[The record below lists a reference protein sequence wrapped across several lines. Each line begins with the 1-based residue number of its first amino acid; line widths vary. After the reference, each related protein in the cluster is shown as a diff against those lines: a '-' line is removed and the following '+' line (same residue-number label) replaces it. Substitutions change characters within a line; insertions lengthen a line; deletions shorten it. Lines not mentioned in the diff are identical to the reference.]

1 LSRVYRAERRIR
13 LSDMDPNGRLRL
25 DAVARYLQDVA
36 SDDVADAG
44 WSADEHVWVVRR
56 AHVEIAAPFAGDE
69 AVELATWC
77 SGTGASA
84 AARRT
89 AIVGDRGGRI
99 EAEVVWIHLGRDLQ
113 PARLPQRFHD
123 VYAASAEGRGV
134 STRLELRGPLDGEA
148 RPWPLR
154 ATDVDLLGHV
164 NNAVYWSAVEE
175 TLWPLA
181 RAVLEYRKP
190 IDLGEPVELRAA
202 GGELAFVVRGELRAA
217 ARQRVAEGLRFDSNR
232 LTG

>member
-1 LSRVYRAERRIR
+1 
-13 LSDMDPNGRLRL
+13 MDAGGRLRL

-44 WSADEHVWVVRR
+44 WSPNEHVWVVRR
-56 AHVEIAAPFAGDE
+56 AQLEILAPFAGDE
-69 AVELATWC
+69 VVELETWC

-89 AIVGDRGGRI
+89 SIVGDRGGRI

-134 STRLELRGPLDGEA
+134 STRLGLRGPRNGNA

-175 TLWPLA
+175 TLWPLE
-181 RAVLEYRKP
+181 RAALEYRRP
-190 IDLGEPVELRAA
+190 LDLGDDVELHV
-202 GGELAFVVRGELRAA
+202 GDGELAFVVGGEPRAA
-217 ARQRVAEGLRFDSNR
+217 ASSLAHVR
-232 LTG
+232 

>member
-13 LSDMDPNGRLRL
+13 LSDMDADGRLRL

-56 AHVEIAAPFAGDE
+56 TELELAAPFAADE

-89 AIVGDRGGRI
+89 TIADDRGGRI

-123 VYAASAEGRGV
+123 VYAPSADGRGV
-134 STRLELRGPLDGEA
+134 STRLALRGPLDGA
-148 RPWPLR
+148 MRPWPLR

-175 TLWPLA
+175 TLRPLEH
-181 RAVLEYRKP
+181 AVLEYRKP
-190 IDLGEPVELRAA
+190 IDLGDAVELRAD
-202 GGELAFVVRGELRAA
+202 GGELAFLVGGELRAA
-217 ARQRVAEGLRFDSNR
+217 AAVR
-232 LTG
+232 

>member
-13 LSDMDPNGRLRL
+13 LSDMDAGGRLRL

-44 WSADEHVWVVRR
+44 WSSDEHVWVVRR
-56 AHVEIAAPFAGDE
+56 TELEIAAPFAGDE

-89 AIVGDRGGRI
+89 TIAGDRGGRI
-99 EAEVVWIHLGRDLQ
+99 EAEVVWIHLDRDLQ

-134 STRLELRGPLDGEA
+134 STRLARRGPVEGDA

-175 TLWPLA
+175 TLWPLEH
-181 RAVLEYRKP
+181 AVLEYRRP
-190 IDLGEPVELRAA
+190 IDLDDAVELRVG
-202 GGELAFVVRGELRAA
+202 GGELAFAVAGELRAA
-217 ARQRVAEGLRFDSNR
+217 ASTR
-232 LTG
+232 

>member
-13 LSDMDPNGRLRL
+13 LSDMDAHGRLRL

-44 WSADEHVWVVRR
+44 WSADEHIWVVRR
-56 AHVEIAAPFAGDE
+56 TELELATPFAGDE

-89 AIVGDRGGRI
+89 TITGDRGGRI
-99 EAEVVWIHLGRDLQ
+99 ETEVVWIHLGRDLQ

-134 STRLELRGPLDGEA
+134 STRLALRGPLDGA
-148 RPWPLR
+148 VRPWPLR

-175 TLWPLA
+175 TLWPLEH
-181 RAVLEYRKP
+181 AVLEYRKP
-190 IDLGEPVELRAA
+190 IDLGDHVELRADR
-202 GGELAFVVRGELRAA
+202 GGLAFVVAGELRAA
-217 ARQRVAEGLRFDSNR
+217 ASVR
-232 LTG
+232 

>member
-1 LSRVYRAERRIR
+1 LSRVYRAELRIR
-13 LSDMDPNGRLRL
+13 LSDMDADGRLRL

-36 SDDVADAG
+36 SDDVTDAG
-44 WSADEHVWVVRR
+44 WSADEHIWVVRR
-56 AHVEIAAPFAGDE
+56 TELELATPFAGDE

-89 AIVGDRGGRI
+89 TITGDRGGRI

-134 STRLELRGPLDGEA
+134 STRLALRGPLDGA
-148 RPWPLR
+148 VRQWPLR

-175 TLWPLA
+175 TLWPLEH
-181 RAVLEYRKP
+181 AVLEYRKP
-190 IDLGEPVELRAA
+190 IDLGDHVELRA
-202 GGELAFVVRGELRAA
+202 GGGGLAFVVAGELRAA
-217 ARQRVAEGLRFDSNR
+217 ASVR
-232 LTG
+232 

>member
-1 LSRVYRAERRIR
+1 MSRVYRAERRIR
-13 LSDMDPNGRLRL
+13 LSDTDADGRLRL

-44 WSADEHVWVVRR
+44 WSADEHIWVVRR
-56 AHVEIAAPFAGDE
+56 TELELATPFAGDE

-89 AIVGDRGGRI
+89 TITGDRGGRI

-123 VYAASAEGRGV
+123 VYAPSAQGRGV
-134 STRLELRGPLDGEA
+134 STRLELRGPLDGA
-148 RPWPLR
+148 VRPWPLR
-154 ATDVDLLGHV
+154 VTDVDLLGHV
-164 NNAVYWSAVEE
+164 NNAVYWGAVEE
-175 TLWPLA
+175 TLRPLEH
-181 RAVLEYRKP
+181 AVLEYRKP
-190 IDLGEPVELRAA
+190 IDLGDAVELRA
-202 GGELAFVVRGELRAA
+202 GGGGLAFLVGGELRAA
-217 ARQRVAEGLRFDSNR
+217 AAVR
-232 LTG
+232 

>member
-1 LSRVYRAERRIR
+1 MSRIFRAGRRVR
-13 LSDMDPNGRLRL
+13 LSDMDADGRLRL
-25 DAVARYLQDVA
+25 AAVARYLQDVA

-44 WSADEHVWVVRR
+44 WSADEHIWVVRR
-56 AHVEIAAPFAGDE
+56 TQLEIAVPFGGDE
-69 AVELATWC
+69 AVELETWC
-77 SGTGASA
+77 SGVGASA

-89 AIVGDRGGRI
+89 SIVGDRGGRI

-123 VYAASAEGRGV
+123 VYAASAAGRGV
-134 STRLELRGPLDGEA
+134 STRLELRGPRDGGT

-175 TLWPLA
+175 TLRPL
-181 RAVLEYRKP
+181 RSAVLEYRRP
-190 IDLGEPVELRAA
+190 IDLGEPVELRVGDGA
-202 GGELAFVVRGELRAA
+202 LAFLVADELRAA
-217 ARQRVAEGLRFDSNR
+217 ASGD
-232 LTG
+232 